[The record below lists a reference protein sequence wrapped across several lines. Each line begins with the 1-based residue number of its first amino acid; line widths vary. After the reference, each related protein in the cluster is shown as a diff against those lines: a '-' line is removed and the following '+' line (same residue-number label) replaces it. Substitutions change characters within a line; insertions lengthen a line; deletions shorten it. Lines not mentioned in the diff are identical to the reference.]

1 MNKIVGFCMLAFS
14 VGMVAYS
21 YQDDSFLWDT
31 QKYAQV
37 GISSVGALWLLIM
50 PSIANLKPLLASLIM
65 KVSGAKRNPDMP
77 LKPDAD
83 APVDTPIYNTTDYQA
98 LNYLKKRVKELE
110 STRGFEIVVELN
122 TIMFSG
128 TDAVEVEKPDD
139 KQS

>member
-21 YQDDSFLWDT
+21 YQNEGFVWDT

-37 GISSVGALWLLIM
+37 GISSVGALWLFIM

-65 KVSGAKRNPDMP
+65 SLSGSKKDKNMPVQPDP
-77 LKPDAD
+77 E
-83 APVDTPIYNTTDYQA
+83 APVDTPVYNTTDYQA
-98 LNYLKKRVKELE
+98 LNYLKKRVQALE

-128 TDAVEVEKPDD
+128 TDAVEVEKPDEQ
-139 KQS
+139 QS

>member
-1 MNKIVGFCMLAFS
+1 MNKIVGFCMLVFS

-21 YQDDSFLWDT
+21 YQDASFVWDT

-37 GISSVGALWLLIM
+37 GISSVGALWLFIM
-50 PSIANLKPLLASLIM
+50 PSIANLKPLLAAIILSLA
-65 KVSGAKRNPDMP
+65 GNKRKPNMP
-77 LKPDAD
+77 VTPDAD
-83 APVDTPIYNTTDYQA
+83 VPVDTPVYNTTDYQA
-98 LNYLKKRVKELE
+98 LNYLKKRVQALE

>member
-21 YQDDSFLWDT
+21 YQSEAFIWDT

-37 GISSVGALWLLIM
+37 GISSVGALWLFIM
-50 PSIANLKPLLASLIM
+50 PSIASLKPLLASAIM
-65 KVSGAKRNPDMP
+65 ALTGSKKRNPDMSNTDP
-77 LKPDAD
+77 E
-83 APVDTPIYNTTDYQA
+83 APVDTPVYNTTDYQA
-98 LNYLKKRVKELE
+98 LNYLKKRVQALE

>member
-21 YQDDSFLWDT
+21 YQNDSFLWDT

-65 KVSGAKRNPDMP
+65 KFSGSKRKPDMP
-77 LKPDAD
+77 NTPE
-83 APVDTPIYNTTDYQA
+83 APVDTPVYNTTDYQA
-98 LNYLKKRVKELE
+98 LNYLKKRTQELKSE
-110 STRGFEIVVELN
+110 RGFEIVVELN

>member
-1 MNKIVGFCMLAFS
+1 MLSWSAS
-14 VGMVAYS
+14 S
-21 YQDDSFLWDT
+21 R
-31 QKYAQV
+31 
-37 GISSVGALWLLIM
+37 SSVVRSA
-50 PSIANLKPLLASLIM
+50 
-65 KVSGAKRNPDMP
+65 
-77 LKPDAD
+77 DAD

-110 STRGFEIVVELN
+110 SERGFAIVVELN